1 MNPNERDKL
10 REFLVTLLHDRED
23 TTPLADN
30 ESLFISG
37 WLDSVATVELVEFL
51 EQRFGIDFTRIDFE
65 IALIDSV
72 DAIAG
77 LVREARSGAT

>member
-1 MNPNERDKL
+1 MNPEERDKL
-10 REFLVTLLHDRED
+10 REFLVTLLRDREN
-23 TTPLADN
+23 TTPLADH
-30 ESLFISG
+30 ESLFVSG

-51 EQRFGIDFTRIDFE
+51 EQRFAIDFTRIDFE

-77 LVREARSGAT
+77 LVRELRSGAS

>member
-1 MNPNERDKL
+1 MNPDERVRL

-30 ESLFISG
+30 ESLFVSG

-51 EQRFGIDFTRIDFE
+51 EQRFGIDFTKLDFE

-77 LVREARSGAT
+77 LVRELRSGAT